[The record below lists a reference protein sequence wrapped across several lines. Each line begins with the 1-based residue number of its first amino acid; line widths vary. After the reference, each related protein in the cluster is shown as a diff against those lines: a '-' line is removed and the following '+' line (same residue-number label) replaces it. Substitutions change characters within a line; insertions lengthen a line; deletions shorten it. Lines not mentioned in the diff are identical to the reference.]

1 MLDGKIKGRSRKI
14 SDIAQIGSDS
24 GSFQCFVTDIQ
35 VLVVFPKLT
44 DPRGDPVVE
53 SLGVLFPAACGV
65 IFWCE

>member
-35 VLVVFPKLT
+35 VLVVFSKLT

-53 SLGVLFPAACGV
+53 SAK
-65 IFWCE
+65 